1 MAFGKVFSDAWD
13 HATDTAKQAV
23 TAAMD
28 SMESAANLALDAAD
42 AVQVTIEKAKNA
54 VLDKILHSYQT
65 AKQQFPVSLAS
76 DAAIQSCGSLAAT
89 AENMPPLAQEL
100 IRAVNNGAS
109 KQEMLN
115 ILNSGTTKKQRRE
128 ARQAIATNAS
138 SKAPKTAE
146 RFSQDMDGAEKAM
159 LSDHIY
165 TLDKPADKL
174 DDRRQELAED
184 FEKDSGWSMASPEQL
199 NDLGIDPLDL
209 IIDETNFRAQVY
221 IPDPAVF
228 GPNAKAVLIFRGTE
242 SGSDWTQANIPQG
255 INRDSAYYER
265 AVRLGKKLKKD
276 PPLPIEIA
284 GHSLGG
290 GLASAASKA
299 ADLLAT
305 TFNSAGLH
313 KETVERYGVKRANQG
328 SDDNITR
335 YRIDGELLTF
345 LQEDIPLVSL
355 FAPDAIGN
363 TTHNLPKPKSLTME
377 ALGASTTLGL
387 GFGVGGASAG
397 YAAVKGKE
405 KFDLH
410 GMDMMR
416 EGIEERKVAD
426 LHSLAQQFN
435 L

>member
-1 MAFGKVFSDAWD
+1 MSFGKVFSDAWD

-28 SMESAANLALDAAD
+28 SMESAANLALEAAE
-42 AVQVTIEKAKNA
+42 AVKVTIEKTKNT
-54 VLDKILHSYQT
+54 VLDKISHSYQT
-65 AKQQFPVSLAS
+65 AKQQFPISLAS
-76 DAAIQSCGSLAAT
+76 DAAIQSCGSLAVT

-115 ILNSGTTKKQRRE
+115 ILNSGSTKKQRRE

-138 SKAPKTAE
+138 SKAPKTAV
-146 RFSQDMDGAEKAM
+146 RFSQDMDAAEKAM

-174 DDRRQELAED
+174 DKRRQELAED
-184 FEKDSGWSMASPEQL
+184 FAKDSGWSMASPEQL
-199 NDLGIDPLDL
+199 NDLGIKPDALK
-209 IIDETNFRAQVY
+209 IEGTNFRAQVY
-221 IPDPAVF
+221 IPDPEVF
-228 GPNAKAVLIFRGTE
+228 GANAKPVLIFRGTE
-242 SGSDWTQANIPQG
+242 SGSDWTQANVPQG
-255 INRDSAYYER
+255 LNRDSLYYER
-265 AVRLGKKLKKD
+265 AVVLGEVFKD
-276 PPLPIEIA
+276 NKIPIDIA

-299 ADLLAT
+299 GGFPAT

-313 KETVERYGVKRANQG
+313 KETVERYGVPRAQQG

-363 TTHNLPKPKSLTME
+363 TTHNLPRPKSLTRE

-387 GFGVGGASAG
+387 GFGVGGAAAG